1 MSKPRFA
8 FHGINKGGER
18 ETEGTDRKCLL
29 LPTDNNFGVPLP
41 SPSLPRLSHSIRPSF
56 AKVSRNFVP
65 GSFSTTKPGIYIYI
79 RGSWARAWI
88 PQWKNELGN
97 VLERPTLASFVAGS
111 HPGFSYLS
119 GFSLVALRFEKP
131 TALSETNGIPTASL
145 IYRPS
150 FLFFIPSNKIR
161 VSIVP
166 KLKSNDN

>member
-18 ETEGTDRKCLL
+18 ETEGTDRKRLL

-41 SPSLPRLSHSIRPSF
+41 SPPSDCHTAFDHLSRKFRGTLSLDPSPRPNP
-56 AKVSRNFVP
+56 V
-65 GSFSTTKPGIYIYI
+65 YIYI